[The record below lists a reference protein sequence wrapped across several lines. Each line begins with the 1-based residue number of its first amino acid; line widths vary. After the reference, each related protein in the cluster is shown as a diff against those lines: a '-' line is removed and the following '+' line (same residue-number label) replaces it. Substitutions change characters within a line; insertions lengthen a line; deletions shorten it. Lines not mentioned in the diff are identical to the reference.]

1 LPQRAAQELLV
12 VVRKPRVALVAAP
25 GQVAVE
31 EGAAPAQPVE
41 AVEEAPAQPGEAV
54 EEAAVEAAAQPAW

>member
-1 LPQRAAQELLV
+1 LPQQAAPELLV

-31 EGAAPAQPVE
+31 AVEAPAQPVE
-41 AVEEAPAQPGEAV
+41 AVEAAARPVEEE

>member
-1 LPQRAAQELLV
+1 MPQRAAPELLV

-25 GQVAVE
+25 GQVAVK

-41 AVEEAPAQPGEAV
+41 AVEAAAQPV
-54 EEAAVEAAAQPAW
+54 EVEAAVEAAAQPAW

>member
-1 LPQRAAQELLV
+1 MPQRAAPELLV

-31 EGAAPAQPVE
+31 EGAAPARPVE
-41 AVEEAPAQPGEAV
+41 AVEAPAQPVEV
-54 EEAAVEAAAQPAW
+54 EEEAAVEAAAQPAW

>member
-1 LPQRAAQELLV
+1 M

-31 EGAAPAQPVE
+31 AVEAPAQPVE
-41 AVEEAPAQPGEAV
+41 AVEAAARPVEEE

>member
-1 LPQRAAQELLV
+1 LPQRAAPELLV
-12 VVRKPRVALVAAP
+12 VARKPRVALVAAP

-41 AVEEAPAQPGEAV
+41 AVEEAPAHPGEAV

>member
-1 LPQRAAQELLV
+1 MPQRAAPELLV

>member
-1 LPQRAAQELLV
+1 LPQRAAPELLV
-12 VVRKPRVALVAAP
+12 VARKPRVALVAAP

-41 AVEEAPAQPGEAV
+41 VE

>member
-1 LPQRAAQELLV
+1 M

-31 EGAAPAQPVE
+31 EGAAPAQPVK
-41 AVEEAPAQPGEAV
+41 AVEAAAQPVEV
-54 EEAAVEAAAQPAW
+54 EEEAAVEAAAQPAW

>member
-1 LPQRAAQELLV
+1 LPQRAAPELLV

-25 GQVAVE
+25 GQVAVK

-41 AVEEAPAQPGEAV
+41 AVE
-54 EEAAVEAAAQPAW
+54 AAAQPAW

>member
-1 LPQRAAQELLV
+1 LPQRAAPELLV

-31 EGAAPAQPVE
+31 EGAAPAQPRE
-41 AVEEAPAQPGEAV
+41 AVEAPAQPVEV
-54 EEAAVEAAAQPAW
+54 EEEAAVEAAAQPAW